1 MLFKILKQE
10 RKKKGL
16 SQMAFAKLFGVS
28 QQTIGS
34 WETNRTSPDLES
46 LSKLASFFNVSVDY
60 LLGLTDIPY
69 TIDDYI
75 AKQKKTGTQPA
86 ADEYSA
92 DEQELVKLYRDLPY
106 EGQVTVKT
114 IAKTQHDLYVKSKCD
129 EKAI

>member
-92 DEQELVKLYRDLPY
+92 DERKIITAQMNER
-106 EGQVTVKT
+106 
-114 IAKTQHDLYVKSKCD
+114 
-129 EKAI
+129 

>member
-46 LSKLASFFNVSVDY
+46 LSKLARFFNVSVDY

-92 DEQELVKLYRDLPY
+92 DERKIIDMYRQLSEKDKGKI
-106 EGQVTVKT
+106 EGRLEEML
-114 IAKTQHDLYVKSKCD
+114 DD
-129 EKAI
+129 EQAATKGA

>member
-75 AKQKKTGTQPA
+75 AKQKKTGTQPT

-106 EGQVTVKT
+106 EGQVTVKA
-114 IAKTQHDLYVKSKCD
+114 IAKTQHDLYVKPKCD